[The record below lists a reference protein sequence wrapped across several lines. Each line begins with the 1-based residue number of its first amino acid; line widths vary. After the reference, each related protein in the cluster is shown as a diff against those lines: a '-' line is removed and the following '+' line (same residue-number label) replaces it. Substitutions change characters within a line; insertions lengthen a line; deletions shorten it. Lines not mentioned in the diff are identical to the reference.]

1 MAEASLNF
9 NEDELKKDEK
19 LYELYLKYYNGMV
32 SANDVTPPDYT
43 TSPPLTESGEIDVD
57 AIANGLKAYSDI
69 LIKNSAY
76 LMSTAIQFALG
87 GSIGGGG
94 DEGGEEGSGY
104 YILRT
109 GDAMTGKLEA
119 KYGFIAGTNGISQFI
134 VDTSKAEFLTP
145 VFISKENLSIN
156 EGKLLFGN
164 QVELSYATDNLNIT
178 GNLIID
184 SNYSLILGNSK
195 INKDGVYVS
204 DNLVYHAGNANL
216 STVDWNM
223 RNANVSSKLTVQGN
237 TDIYGVLCGHNGFDF
252 RYNEDKLLGIGHEG
266 EATYI
271 NLYTDLI
278 ISPTFGI
285 KSGDKYILKK
295 YTGTNDYLC
304 LSAPGS
310 VIHLGGSDGNSNTQA
325 IILKSDIYNYSQ
337 QYKIVSQNGDG
348 NFPNSLSAGCA
359 NAGPTVLRTYYTS
372 TDDCGVEFARNI
384 RIGENGATLHSNDR
398 SVIFGFP
405 SSFTGVS
412 QNHEITMSVKEVTTL
427 FTPSNTATAI
437 QYRSTAD
444 LIAFISPVQAAEIQI
459 ASNKY
464 KTRIIENTFFF
475 NDGVFLEGVVDGIR
489 FSGNSYFDGN
499 LTSRSFSSG
508 MLGYGFGIIQNE
520 ALGGIEAHFDGLVV
534 RKKMRVY
541 ELEVQKQSVVNGSWW
556 VSNSCSGDI
565 VEELN

>member
-76 LMSTAIQFALG
+76 LMSTAIQLALG

-94 DEGGEEGSGY
+94 DEGGGESGGY

-119 KYGFIAGTNGISQFI
+119 KHSFIAGTNGISQFI
-134 VDTSKAEFLTP
+134 IDTSKAEFLTP

-164 QVELSYATDNLNIT
+164 QVELSYDTDNLNIT

-195 INKDGVYVS
+195 INKHGVYVS

-223 RNANVSSKLTVQGN
+223 RNANVSSKLTVQSN

-252 RYNEDKLLGIGHEG
+252 RYDETKLLGIGHEG

-295 YTGTNDYLC
+295 YTGANDYLC

-372 TDDCGVEFARNI
+372 PDDCGVEFAKNI
-384 RIGENGATLHSNDR
+384 RIGENGVLLHSNDH

-405 SSFTGVS
+405 SSFTGIS
-412 QNHEITMSVKEVTTL
+412 QNYEIAMSVQEVTTL

-444 LIAFISPVQAAEIQI
+444 LIAFASPVQAAEIQI
-459 ASNKY
+459 TSSKY

-475 NDGVFLEGVVDGIR
+475 NDGVFLEGVTDGIR

-499 LTSRSFSSG
+499 LTSRSFSTG

-534 RKKMRVY
+534 RKKMKVY
-541 ELEVQKQSVVNGSWW
+541 ELEVQKQSVVNGSWCI
-556 VSNSCSGDI
+556 SSSCSGDI